1 MVSQKFLLLRERN
14 KMSVISLNFQ
24 NESRYISA
32 LLVGIGI
39 TLILFFIMQAL
50 IDSGDQQYRSDSDGQ
65 IMEFVRIK
73 DDESLS
79 FKDRRKPKK
88 PEPPKEPPPPPKMIV
103 EKQVKPTMNRIKID
117 IPNIDL
123 PTIAGGGPFLG
134 NWAGNPLA
142 EGDVLPIVRIDPQW
156 PREALVEGIEGYV
169 IVEVLIAAD
178 GSVASAVVVESVPRR
193 MFDRNVIRAVLKWKF
208 KPRIVNGVPVER
220 RAIQRLDFNLD
231 DLS

>member
-1 MVSQKFLLLRERN
+1 MAFQKFLLPRERN
-14 KMSVISLNFQ
+14 KMSLISLNLQ

-32 LLVGIGI
+32 LLIGIGI

-50 IDSGDQQYRSDSDGQ
+50 IDSGNQQYRSDSDGQ

-88 PEPPKEPPPPPKMIV
+88 PEPPKEPPPPPKLIV
-103 EKQVKPTMNRIKID
+103 EKQAKPTMNRIKID

-156 PREALVEGIEGYV
+156 PREALIEGIEGYV

-208 KPRIVNGVPVER
+208 KPRIVNGVAVER

-231 DLS
+231 AL

>member
-1 MVSQKFLLLRERN
+1 MVSQKFLLLQERN

-103 EKQVKPTMNRIKID
+103 EKQVKPTMNKIKID

>member
-1 MVSQKFLLLRERN
+1 
-14 KMSVISLNFQ
+14 MSAISFNIQ
-24 NESRYISA
+24 NESRYLSA
-32 LLVGIGI
+32 LILGIGI

-73 DDESLS
+73 DDENLS

-103 EKQVKPTMNRIKID
+103 EKQAKPTMNKIKIE

-169 IVEVLIAAD
+169 IVEVLIASD
-178 GSVASAVVVESVPRR
+178 GSVRSAVVLESEPRR

-231 DLS
+231 SLR

>member
-1 MVSQKFLLLRERN
+1 
-14 KMSVISLNFQ
+14 MSAISFNIQ
-24 NESRYISA
+24 NESRYLSA
-32 LLVGIGI
+32 LLIGIGI

-88 PEPPKEPPPPPKMIV
+88 PEPPKEPQPPPKMIV
-103 EKQVKPTMNRIKID
+103 EKQAKPTMNKIKIE

-169 IVEVLIAAD
+169 IVEVLIASD
-178 GSVASAVVVESVPRR
+178 GSVRSAVVLESEPRR

-231 DLS
+231 SLR

>member
-1 MVSQKFLLLRERN
+1 MVFQKYLLQLERN
-14 KMSVISLNFQ
+14 KMSAISLNFQ
-24 NESRYISA
+24 NESRYLSA
-32 LLVGIGI
+32 LLLGIGI

-88 PEPPKEPPPPPKMIV
+88 PEPPKEPPPPPKLIV
-103 EKQVKPTMNRIKID
+103 EKQAKPTMNKIKID

-208 KPRIVNGVPVER
+208 KPRIVNGVAVER

-231 DLS
+231 AL

>member
-1 MVSQKFLLLRERN
+1 MSAIPINIQNDSRFLASLLLG
-14 KMSVISLNFQ
+14 V
-24 NESRYISA
+24 A
-32 LLVGIGI
+32 VTLV
-39 TLILFFIMQAL
+39 LFFIMQAL
-50 IDSGDQQYRSDSDGQ
+50 IDSGDQAYRSDSDGQ

-79 FKDRRKPKK
+79 LKDRRKPKK

-103 EKQVKPTMNRIKID
+103 EKQVKPTMNKVKID

-169 IVEVLIAAD
+169 IVEVIIAAD
-178 GSVASAVVVESVPRR
+178 GSVASAVVIQSVPRR
-193 MFDRNVIRAVLKWKF
+193 IFDRNVIRAVLKWKF
-208 KPRIVNGVPVER
+208 KPRIINGVAVER
-220 RAIQRLDFNLD
+220 RAIQRLDFSLD
-231 DLS
+231 SL

>member
-1 MVSQKFLLLRERN
+1 
-14 KMSVISLNFQ
+14 MSAISFNIQ
-24 NESRYISA
+24 NESRYLSA
-32 LLVGIGI
+32 LLIGIGI

-73 DDESLS
+73 DDESLI

-103 EKQVKPTMNRIKID
+103 EKQAKPTMNKIKIE

-169 IVEVLIAAD
+169 IVEVLIASD
-178 GSVASAVVVESVPRR
+178 GSVRSAVVVESEPRR

-231 DLS
+231 SLR

>member
-1 MVSQKFLLLRERN
+1 MSAIPINIQNDSRFLASLLLG
-14 KMSVISLNFQ
+14 V
-24 NESRYISA
+24 A
-32 LLVGIGI
+32 VTLV
-39 TLILFFIMQAL
+39 LFFIMQAL
-50 IDSGDQQYRSDSDGQ
+50 IDSGDQAYRSDSDGQ

-79 FKDRRKPKK
+79 LKDRRKPKK

-103 EKQVKPTMNRIKID
+103 EKQAKPTMNKIKID

-169 IVEVLIAAD
+169 IVEVIIAAD
-178 GSVASAVVVESVPRR
+178 GSVASAVVIESVPRR
-193 MFDRNVIRAVLKWKF
+193 IFDRNVIRAVLKWKF
-208 KPRIVNGVPVER
+208 KPRIINGVAVER
-220 RAIQRLDFNLD
+220 RAIQRLDFSLDNL
-231 DLS
+231 

>member
-1 MVSQKFLLLRERN
+1 
-14 KMSVISLNFQ
+14 MSVIPINIQNDSRFLASL
-24 NESRYISA
+24 
-32 LLVGIGI
+32 LLGVAV
-39 TLILFFIMQAL
+39 TLVLFFIMQAL
-50 IDSGDQQYRSDSDGQ
+50 IDSGDQGYRSDSDGQ

-79 FKDRRKPKK
+79 LKDRRKPKK

-103 EKQVKPTMNRIKID
+103 EKQAKPTMNKVKID

-169 IVEVLIAAD
+169 IVEVIIAAD
-178 GSVASAVVVESVPRR
+178 GSVASAVVIESVPRR
-193 MFDRNVIRAVLKWKF
+193 LFDRNVIRAVLKWKF
-208 KPRIVNGVPVER
+208 KPRIINGVAVER
-220 RAIQRLDFNLD
+220 RAIQRLDFSLD
-231 DLS
+231 SL

>member
-1 MVSQKFLLLRERN
+1 
-14 KMSVISLNFQ
+14 MSAISFNIQ
-24 NESRYISA
+24 NESRYLSA
-32 LLVGIGI
+32 LLIGIGI

-103 EKQVKPTMNRIKID
+103 EKQAKPTMNKIKIE

-142 EGDVLPIVRIDPQW
+142 EGHVLPIVRIDPQW

-169 IVEVLIAAD
+169 IVEVLIASD
-178 GSVASAVVVESVPRR
+178 GSVRSAVVLESEPRR

-231 DLS
+231 SLR

>member
-1 MVSQKFLLLRERN
+1 
-14 KMSVISLNFQ
+14 MSVIPINIQNDSRFLASL
-24 NESRYISA
+24 
-32 LLVGIGI
+32 LLGVAV
-39 TLILFFIMQAL
+39 TLVLFLIMQAL
-50 IDSGDQQYRSDSDGQ
+50 IDSGDQAYRSDSDGQ

-79 FKDRRKPKK
+79 LKDRRKPKK

-103 EKQVKPTMNRIKID
+103 EKQVKPTMNKVKID

-169 IVEVLIAAD
+169 IVEVIIAAD
-178 GSVASAVVVESVPRR
+178 GSVASAVVIESVPRR
-193 MFDRNVIRAVLKWKF
+193 LFDRNVIRAVLKWKF
-208 KPRIVNGVPVER
+208 KPRIINGVAVER
-220 RAIQRLDFNLD
+220 RAIQRLDFSLD
-231 DLS
+231 AL

>member
-1 MVSQKFLLLRERN
+1 
-14 KMSVISLNFQ
+14 MSVIPINIQNDSRFLASL
-24 NESRYISA
+24 
-32 LLVGIGI
+32 LLGVAV
-39 TLILFFIMQAL
+39 TLVLFFIMQAL
-50 IDSGDQQYRSDSDGQ
+50 IDSGDQAYRSDSAGQ

-79 FKDRRKPKK
+79 LKDRRKPKK

-103 EKQVKPTMNRIKID
+103 EKQAKPTMNKVKID

-169 IVEVLIAAD
+169 IVEVIIAAD
-178 GSVASAVVVESVPRR
+178 GSVASAVVIESVPRR
-193 MFDRNVIRAVLKWKF
+193 LFDRNVIRAVLKWKF
-208 KPRIVNGVPVER
+208 KPRIINGVAVER
-220 RAIQRLDFNLD
+220 RAIQRLDFSLD
-231 DLS
+231 SL